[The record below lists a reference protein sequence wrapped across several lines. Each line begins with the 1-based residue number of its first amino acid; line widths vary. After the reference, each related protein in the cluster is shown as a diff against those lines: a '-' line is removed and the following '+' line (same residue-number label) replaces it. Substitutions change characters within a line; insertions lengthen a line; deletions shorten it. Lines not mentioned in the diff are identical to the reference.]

1 MSKKLF
7 VGNLDYSMTN
17 EQLAKM
23 FESYGPV
30 EEVRIIMD
38 RMTNRS
44 KGFGFVT
51 CTDDAMADKAIAE
64 LNGKQMENGMAL
76 KIDVARPM
84 EDRPK
89 RSFGGGGYGG
99 GSGGRGGFGDRPRR
113 RDFSRHEDNDR
124 Y

>member
-44 KGFGFVT
+44 KGFGFVEMT
-51 CTDDAMADKAIAE
+51 TAEEAQKAIE
-64 LNGKQMENGMAL
+64 LFNGKELDGRAIKVSIAKPMEN
-76 KIDVARPM
+76 K
-84 EDRPK
+84 PK
-89 RSFGGGGYGG
+89 RSF
-99 GSGGRGGFGDRPRR
+99 SSSNRW
-113 RDFSRHEDNDR
+113 
-124 Y
+124 

>member
-7 VGNLDYSMTN
+7 VGNLDYSTTN
-17 EQLAKM
+17 EQLVKM
-23 FESYGPV
+23 FESYGPL

-64 LNGKQMENGMAL
+64 LNGKQLENGMTL
-76 KIDVARPM
+76 KVDVAKPM

-99 GSGGRGGFGDRPRR
+99 GSGGRGFGSDRPRGRGFSR
-113 RDFSRHEDNDR
+113 RDDNDR